1 MSTEEPAEQ
10 GGPEGLVRQ
19 RLPDWGGG
27 LLGGQLQKNRG
38 KTLSPSKISNFKM
51 CIPRFSDFPPTLK
64 CTHGGLEVSTYTE
77 SHNWQLQ
84 ISYLLLPTH
93 ILIASYVPA
102 VLRKCVL
109 QM

>member
-10 GGPEGLVRQ
+10 GWWEGLVRQ

-51 CIPRFSDFPPTLK
+51 CTPRFSDFPPTLK